1 MILEGE
7 KGLLERTPR
16 REILRYMGIRSGEP
30 DPALGKTL
38 DRCFSEMLSAAEPR
52 AAVETDPLAL
62 GGEDVLTIGMVAVQ
76 SRDLSRNLRGCRSVY
91 WMAATLGAGA
101 DRVIRRAGVLGA
113 GEHLCCEAIGSAMAE
128 CWCDYINDRL
138 KEEAAKEGTLLRP
151 RFSPGYG
158 DFSLEHQTELFRIL
172 EVQQKIGVTLTGSL
186 LMMPSKSVTAVI
198 GLSEENTHCMLQG
211 CEACGKRDCSF
222 RRNQRP

>member
-158 DFSLEHQTELFRIL
+158 DLELGLQRAFEERLQMRRRLGI
-172 EVQQKIGVTLTGSL
+172 TLTESL
-186 LMMPSKSVTAVI
+186 LMVPSKSVTAFI
-198 GLSEENTHCMLQG
+198 GRRFPEEG
-211 CEACGKRDCSF
+211 GE
-222 RRNQRP
+222 

>member
-7 KGLLERTPR
+7 RGLLERTPR
-16 REILRYMGIRSGEP
+16 REILRYMGIRNGEP
-30 DPALGKTL
+30 DPALGSTL

-52 AAVETDPLAL
+52 AAVESDSLVL
-62 GGEDVLTIGMVAVQ
+62 SGEDGLSIGHIVVQ
-76 SRDLSRNLRGCRSVY
+76 SRDLTRNLRGCRSVY

-113 GEHLCCEAIGSAMAE
+113 AEHLCCEAIGSAMAE
-128 CWCDYINDRL
+128 CWCDFVNDRL

-158 DFSLEHQTELFRIL
+158 DLDLGLQREF
-172 EVQQKIGVTLTGSL
+172 EVRLQMGRRLGITLTESL
-186 LMMPSKSVTAVI
+186 LMVPSKSVTAFV
-198 GLSEENTHCMLQG
+198 GRYAPTGEGE
-211 CEACGKRDCSF
+211 
-222 RRNQRP
+222 